1 LIYDEIIEKPKA
13 SIAEFLINFYAEV
26 RKKNGDFY
34 SCTSMISLPFGIQ
47 RHFLA
52 KRKFDIVNDA
62 DFRLPNEMKKAVMTQ
77 IKRSGKGTVQ
87 HKEVIS
93 DADIDKLYS
102 SDAVSVDNPLGLQP
116 NVFLDVKLY
125 TCRRGRE
132 ILRNMKKSDFI
143 VKTDA
148 QGRRF
153 YANVAKYETKNHRGS
168 DVADDDMS
176 PGRIYEMPGIFLLN
190 KITKHSSKFTG
201 FFVLLEN
208 TMNTATKT

>member
-1 LIYDEIIEKPKA
+1 
-13 SIAEFLINFYAEV
+13 
-26 RKKNGDFY
+26 
-34 SCTSMISLPFGIQ
+34 
-47 RHFLA
+47 
-52 KRKFDIVNDA
+52 
-62 DFRLPNEMKKAVMTQ
+62 MTQ

-93 DADIDKLYS
+93 DADIAKLDS
-102 SDAVSVDNPLGLQP
+102 SDAVSVDNPQRLKSK
-116 NVFLDVKLY
+116 VFLDVKLY

-132 ILRNMKKSDFI
+132 NLRNMKKSDFI

-148 QGRRF
+148 RGRCF

-176 PGRIYEMPGIFLLN
+176 FGRIYEMPGIFLLN
-190 KITKHSSKFTG
+190 KIKNSSKFTG
-201 FFVLLEN
+201 FFVLLGN

>member
-1 LIYDEIIEKPKA
+1 
-13 SIAEFLINFYAEV
+13 
-26 RKKNGDFY
+26 
-34 SCTSMISLPFGIQ
+34 MISLPFGIQ

-132 ILRNMKKSDFI
+132 ILRNMKSL
-143 VKTDA
+143 T
-148 QGRRF
+148 
-153 YANVAKYETKNHRGS
+153 
-168 DVADDDMS
+168 
-176 PGRIYEMPGIFLLN
+176 LL
-190 KITKHSSKFTG
+190 
-201 FFVLLEN
+201 
-208 TMNTATKT
+208 

>member
-1 LIYDEIIEKPKA
+1 
-13 SIAEFLINFYAEV
+13 
-26 RKKNGDFY
+26 
-34 SCTSMISLPFGIQ
+34 
-47 RHFLA
+47 
-52 KRKFDIVNDA
+52 
-62 DFRLPNEMKKAVMTQ
+62 MTQ

-93 DADIDKLYS
+93 DADIAKLYS
-102 SDAVSVDNPLGLQP
+102 SDAVSVDNPQRLQSK
-116 NVFLDVKLY
+116 VFLDVKLY

-132 ILRNMKKSDFI
+132 NLRNMKKSDFI

-148 QGRRF
+148 QGSCF

-176 PGRIYEMPGIFLLN
+176 FGRIYEMPGIFLLN
-190 KITKHSSKFTG
+190 KIKNSSKFTG
-201 FFVLLEN
+201 FFVLLGN